1 MVLFR
6 YTPRLFPET
15 DLIPMNIFKTLALSI
30 TLFLV
35 GCASGSAILV
45 GEARDPITPL
55 EVTLYLEAPENYEKI
70 ALVDASSDAGMTKQG
85 SIDYAIEELKNQA
98 AKLGANGVL
107 LQATG
112 SNSSVVLGGVGT
124 DYQYLIPVS
133 EQTVNGIA
141 IYTE

>member
-1 MVLFR
+1 
-6 YTPRLFPET
+6 
-15 DLIPMNIFKTLALSI
+15 MNMFKTLALSI

-112 SNSSVVLGGVGT
+112 SNRKQQLCSIGRRRHRLPVLNPCFRT
-124 DYQYLIPVS
+124 
-133 EQTVNGIA
+133 NG
-141 IYTE
+141 